1 MRYIIKHIFL
11 FTGILIFVAF
21 LSRISKTA
29 LYDGFF
35 SKIQE
40 ISVRNSQSVPSPAL
54 CETQVL
60 PENLASD
67 HLQSIDNYALVD
79 FKGFQKIIIHVKSAY
94 STLRIL
100 EPVSRF
106 LQSLLFCRAP

>member
-54 CETQVL
+54 CETQVS
-60 PENLASD
+60 PDNLAHE
-67 HLQSIDNYALVD
+67 HLQSVDNYAFAD
-79 FKGFQKIIIHVKSAY
+79 FQEVIKITTHVKSAF
-94 STLRIL
+94 STLPIL

-106 LQSLLFCRAP
+106 LQGLLFCRAP

>member
-1 MRYIIKHIFL
+1 MRYIIRHIFI

-40 ISVRNSQSVPSPAL
+40 ISVRNSQSVQVPAL
-54 CETQVL
+54 SETRVL
-60 PENLASD
+60 SD
-67 HLQSIDNYALVD
+67 S
-79 FKGFQKIIIHVKSAY
+79 
-94 STLRIL
+94 
-100 EPVSRF
+100 EPVRDAFPIKISGFFHSHTAISEILVAEIAFAHFLPPVALSRIYF
-106 LQSLLFCRAP
+106 GMYPCRAP

>member
-60 PENLASD
+60 PENPVPD
-67 HLQSIDNYALVD
+67 NIQSIDNYAFAD
-79 FKGFQKIIIHVKSAY
+79 FQEIAKIIIHVKSAY
-94 STLRIL
+94 SIL
-100 EPVSRF
+100 PTQGPLSRF
-106 LQSLLFCRAP
+106 LLGLLFCRAP